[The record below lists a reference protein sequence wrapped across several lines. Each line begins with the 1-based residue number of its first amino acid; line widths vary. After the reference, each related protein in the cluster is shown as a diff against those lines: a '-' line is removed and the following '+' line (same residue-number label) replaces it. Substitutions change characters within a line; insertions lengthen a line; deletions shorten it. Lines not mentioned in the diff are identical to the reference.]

1 MARISGGRRVK
12 SGLVCWMGVEGVE
25 VVVPVAVLVVE
36 VEYDERYGLI
46 ELSDGA
52 QIFRS
57 WMSSRT
63 VSFHRWP
70 VV

>member
-1 MARISGGRRVK
+1 MV
-12 SGLVCWMGVEGVE
+12 VEGVE
-25 VVVPVAVLVVE
+25 EEEEEIVAVE
-36 VEYDERYGLI
+36 GDDDDDGYGSI

-52 QIFRS
+52 QILRS

>member
-12 SGLVCWMGVEGVE
+12 RGLVCWMVVEGVE
-25 VVVPVAVLVVE
+25 EGEEEIVAVE
-36 VEYDERYGLI
+36 GDDDDDGYGSI

-52 QIFRS
+52 QILRS